1 MEVNAAGGASV
12 AVVGTGRVGTAM
24 ARILSSRGYR
34 VAWVY
39 DPSPDSRERAAR
51 LSGAEVADDPVDAA
65 RDAGLVLIT
74 TPDDSIASVCERIA
88 SSGEDRTG
96 QVFVHMSGS
105 LGLAALEPVARAGA
119 EVACIHPLQTFA
131 DLEGAIEALPGSSF
145 GVTCPPGL
153 EKWARGFVADLD
165 GTVMLIDEADRV
177 LYHSA
182 AVIASN
188 LMAMVEYGAQVL
200 FRTLGFTDRESGNAL
215 APLIGATAANV
226 ERLGAVGALTGPLVR
241 GDLGTILSHLEA
253 LDRLDPELCDMY
265 RAVSLWGLRVV
276 EERGDL
282 EPEVVREMR
291 DLLER

>member
-1 MEVNAAGGASV
+1 MEGKAAGGASV

-24 ARILSSRGYR
+24 ARILSSRGYK
-34 VAWVY
+34 VARVY

-51 LSGAEVADDPVDAA
+51 LAGAQVADDPVEAA
-65 RDAGLVLIT
+65 RDVSIVLIT

-88 SSGEDRTG
+88 SSGDDRAG

-105 LGLAALEPVARAGA
+105 LGLAALEPAARAGA
-119 EVACIHPLQTFA
+119 GVACIHPLQTFA

-215 APLIGATAANV
+215 APLVGATAANV

-241 GDLGTILSHLEA
+241 GDLGTILSHCEA
-253 LDRLDPELCDMY
+253 LDRLDPDLCDMY

-282 EPEVVREMR
+282 DPEVVREMR
-291 DLLER
+291 GLLER